1 MEKTM
6 KVAILAGGMGTR
18 LSEETITRPK
28 PMVEIGGR
36 PILWHIMKIYA
47 HYGFHEFII
56 ALGYKGDVIKRYFLD
71 FPYIESSCLTIE
83 QVNRVSTPK
92 VFLNNYRDTF
102 LSIKVHL
109 LETGLLTQTGGRVKQ
124 LLEFAKEPIMLTYG
138 DGVANIDINKLLE
151 FHRDNGKL
159 VTITAV
165 RPLSR
170 FGKVVFSE
178 TSHIVESFSEKPSDA
193 GDYINGGFMVLEP
206 EVLKYFDGGDCNFE
220 KEVLPKVASDRQL
233 VGYDSDGFWHC
244 MDTMRDVQHL
254 NELWEAGKA
263 EWKVWND

>member
-1 MEKTM
+1 
-6 KVAILAGGMGTR
+6 
-18 LSEETITRPK
+18 
-28 PMVEIGGR
+28 
-36 PILWHIMKIYA
+36 MKIYA

-109 LETGLLTQTGGRVKQ
+109 LETGLPTQTGGRIKQ

-151 FHRDNGKL
+151 FHRESGRL
-159 VTITAV
+159 ATVTAV
-165 RPLSR
+165 KPLPR
-170 FGKVVFSE
+170 FGRTTFDMLDASRVDAFD
-178 TSHIVESFSEKPSDA
+178 EKPTM
-193 GDYINGGFMVLEP
+193 GDWEHINGGFMVLEP
-206 EVLKYFDGGDCNFE
+206 EILKYFDSDDCNFE
-220 KEVLPKVASDRQL
+220 KDVLPKVAQAKQL
-233 VGYDSDGFWHC
+233 SGFVHNDFWHC

>member
-1 MEKTM
+1 M

-109 LETGLLTQTGGRVKQ
+109 LETGLPTQTGGRVRQ

-138 DGVANIDINKLLE
+138 DGVANIDINELLE
-151 FHRDNGKL
+151 FHQDMEKL
-159 VTITAV
+159 VTLTAV
-165 RPLSR
+165 RPPSR
-170 FGKVVFSE
+170 FGTVSYLE
-178 TSHIVESFSEKPSDA
+178 GSSTIESFTEKPISSLYA
-193 GDYINGGFMVLEP
+193 GNSINGGFMVLEP
-206 EVLKYFDGGDCNFE
+206 EILKYFDDEDCNFE
-220 KEVLPKVASDRQL
+220 KEILPKIAADHQL
-233 VGYDSDGFWHC
+233 VGFNHEGFWHC

-254 NELWEAGKA
+254 NELWDAGNA